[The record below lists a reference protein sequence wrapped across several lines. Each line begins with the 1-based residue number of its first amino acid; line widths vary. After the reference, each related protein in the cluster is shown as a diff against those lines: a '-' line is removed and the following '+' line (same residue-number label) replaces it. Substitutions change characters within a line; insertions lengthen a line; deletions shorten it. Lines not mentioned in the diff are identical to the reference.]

1 MDDDDFEERLR
12 AQLRHRIRPM
22 RGRDPRERDRQVTP
36 LELLYDLTYVVA
48 FAAASDLLAE
58 HLGTGDV
65 WPAIGAFAF
74 AVWAVSWAW
83 FNYSW
88 FASAYGNDDLV
99 LRIATI
105 VQMVGVIVLTFG
117 LPQSFAAA
125 ADGAS
130 PNNALMVAGYVVMRV
145 PLIVLWVRAA
155 REDPAHR
162 ANAVSWVVIVTAA
175 QVGWILTV
183 AVPLPVPVTV
193 VAIVVIAVFEMVAPV
208 LATTRLGYSPW
219 NAGHVAERFSLLTLI
234 TIGEVIAGTTAAVG
248 ALTNEM
254 GWSPEAVLIAASGLF
269 VAAAVWWTY
278 SLVPSRLVLER
289 RPERTFSWR
298 YAHLA
303 LFGTI
308 AAIGAG
314 LHLTTLAVEHGGVTL
329 LGIALALTVPF
340 ALTVIVMLAIWS
352 VLLRSFDLS
361 HVPLV
366 LATLVPL
373 LVAVVVASLV
383 APAEAFDT
391 TAPGAMG
398 ALSTVV
404 GLVALSAVIEVVGH
418 EVVGYRHTMEA
429 WRRTAPG
436 AG

>member
-1 MDDDDFEERLR
+1 MHDDFSERLR
-12 AQLRHRIRPM
+12 MQLRHRIRPM
-22 RGRDPRERDRQVTP
+22 RGRDPREPDRQTTP

-58 HLGTGDV
+58 HLGAGAV
-65 WPAIGAFAF
+65 WSAIGAFAF

-88 FASAYGNDDLV
+88 FASAFGNDDVV

-117 LPQSFAAA
+117 LPRSFAAA
-125 ADGAS
+125 AEGES

-145 PLIVLWVRAA
+145 PLIVLWLRAG
-155 REDPAHR
+155 REDQAHR
-162 ANAVSWVVIVTAA
+162 RNAVSWVVVIAVA

-183 AVPLPVPVTV
+183 LLPMPVDVTV
-193 VAIVVIAVFEMVAPV
+193 AAIVVLVAFEMVAPV
-208 LATTRLGYSPW
+208 VATTRLGHSPW

-248 ALTNEM
+248 ALTNEA
-254 GWSPEAVLIAASGLF
+254 GWSIEAVLIAASGLF
-269 VAAAVWWTY
+269 IAAAVWWTY
-278 SLVPSRLVLER
+278 TLVPSRLVLER
-289 RPERTFSWR
+289 LPERTMSWR
-298 YAHLA
+298 YAHFA

-308 AAIGAG
+308 TAIGAG

-352 VLLRSFDLS
+352 VLMRSFDLS

-373 LVAVVVASLV
+373 LAAVVVGALV
-383 APAEAFDT
+383 GPGEAFDT
-391 TAPGAMG
+391 AAPGSSG
-398 ALSTVV
+398 ALSAVV
-404 GLVALSAVIEVVGH
+404 GLVALSAVVEVVGH
-418 EVVGYRHTMEA
+418 EAVGYRHTMHA
-429 WRRTAPG
+429 WRRTAPV